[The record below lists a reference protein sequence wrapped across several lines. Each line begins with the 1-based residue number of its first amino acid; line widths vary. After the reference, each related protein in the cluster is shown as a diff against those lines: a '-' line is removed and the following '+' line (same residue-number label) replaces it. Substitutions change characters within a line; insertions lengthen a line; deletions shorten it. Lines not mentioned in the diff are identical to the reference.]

1 MTTKAL
7 CTAMSK
13 HSMERCR
20 RYPADGATVCIN
32 HGGGSPQARR
42 KAAERV
48 TEQNL
53 RKQHSGMR
61 KKRVEDPLTEL
72 QKLAG
77 EVIAW
82 KELLSEKVQ
91 NLTEMR
97 YEGTGNVG
105 EQLRSE
111 VGLFERA
118 MDRCTNTLSAIA
130 KLDIDER
137 LVSIKEREADLFEQ
151 VMMRTFAK
159 MGLDDEQRARAGQ
172 IVAAEILAI
181 NSVHT
186 R

>member
-7 CTAMSK
+7 CTAISK
-13 HSMERCR
+13 QSTERCGN
-20 RYPADGATVCIN
+20 YPADGFTVCRF
-32 HGGGSPQARR
+32 HGGGSPQAKR

-48 TEQNL
+48 AEQNL

-61 KKRVEDPLTEL
+61 KKPVTNPLTEL

-77 EVIAW
+77 EVISW
-82 KELLSEKVQ
+82 KELLAEKVQ
-91 NLTEMR
+91 ELTELR

-111 VGLFERA
+111 VALFERA

-130 KLDIDER
+130 KLNIDER

-151 VMMRTFAK
+151 VMMRTFLK
-159 MGLDDEQRARAGQ
+159 LGLDDEQRARAGQ